1 MVQEK
6 LEIWESKLREFRLP
20 DWESLPEL
28 ELYMDQVVLLMTRYL
43 SFPPQTEE
51 DDKII
56 TASIINNYV
65 RMKIMPAPVKKKYS
79 RVHIAYLLVIC
90 TLKQSLSIAS
100 IQKLMP
106 MGLSEEEVQVLYT
119 RFVSQYG
126 AVAEMFSNYMRDS
139 LEHQPRLDALPTYA
153 ALVANLSK
161 SLTEYLLFSPSDD
174 PEA

>member
-6 LEIWESKLREFRLP
+6 LEIWEGKLRAFRLP

-51 DDKII
+51 DDKVI

-65 RMKIMPAPVKKKYS
+65 RMKIMPPPVKKKYS

-90 TLKQSLSIAS
+90 TLKQGLSIAS

-106 MGLSEEEVQVLYT
+106 TGLSEGEVEALYT

-126 AVAEMFSNYMRDS
+126 AVAQMFSNYMRDA
-139 LEHQPRLDALPTYA
+139 LDHQTRMDALPVAA

-161 SLTEYLLFSPSDD
+161 SLTEYLLFSPAE
-174 PEA
+174 PED